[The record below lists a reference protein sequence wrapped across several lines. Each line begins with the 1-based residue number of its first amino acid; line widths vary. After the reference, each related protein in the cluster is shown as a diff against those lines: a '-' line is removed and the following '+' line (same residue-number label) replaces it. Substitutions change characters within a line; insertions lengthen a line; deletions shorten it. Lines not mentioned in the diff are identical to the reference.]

1 MAMNFTD
8 EDFHQLTIEDYY
20 KQEVVKPNLFAIS
33 RIFAEAHKQMN
44 LKEYKTLA
52 LGLSRIDW
60 TKPCPDIMYFNKKE
74 LAHLLGINSDTDH
87 LSQDLKDEIGE
98 MPKHSFIKFD
108 NKQQNIYLA
117 GNFVR
122 TIAMFKNVVRIKL
135 EEDFLNCFGNLDGK
149 MEVSKYITMWSG
161 DIYGMKSERSVL
173 FYELLR
179 DHSDTRKAIN
189 SGTVGIKKFKELF
202 EIPKEGPKSYM
213 RSKGNGGF
221 DRANFEKY
229 VIDPLCEDLSKTE
242 MIKLILNP
250 EGKYYEKIKNG
261 NKVIAYKFYWRI
273 CDPKPAI
280 EEKSPEPEEKEIDG
294 EAKVSSN
301 EDEDLPLNRLWEE
314 ELTEFEFNRAQ
325 LNAIGTR
332 LCLVPEY
339 LLPELPPS
347 INSIDMRRVHFVE
360 QLAAD
365 LRVADSQ
372 KKVRNKYK
380 YLLRMI
386 ENYGKGDD

>member
-1 MAMNFTD
+1 MAMDFTD
-8 EDFHQLTIEDYY
+8 EEFHQITIEDYY
-20 KQEVVKPNLFAIS
+20 KREVVKPNLFAIS

-52 LGLSRIDW
+52 LGLSRINW
-60 TKPCPDIMYFNKKE
+60 TQPCPDIMYFDKKE
-74 LAHLLGINSDTDH
+74 LAHLLGINSDPDH

-108 NKQQNIYLA
+108 NKKQNIYLA

-135 EEDFLNCFGNLDGK
+135 EEDFLDCFGNLDGK

-161 DIYGMKSERSVL
+161 DIYGMKSQRSVL

-179 DHSDTRKAIN
+179 DNSDTRKAIN
-189 SGTVGIKKFKELF
+189 TGTVGVKKFKELF
-202 EIPKEGPKSYM
+202 DIPKEGPGSYM
-213 RSKGNGGF
+213 RKKGGF
-221 DRANFEKY
+221 NRSEFEHK
-229 VIDPLCEDLSKTE
+229 VIDPICEDLSKTD
-242 MIKLILNP
+242 MIQLILTT

-261 NKVIAYKFYWRI
+261 NKVIAYKFYWRL

-280 EEKSPEPEEKEIDG
+280 EEKRTAPEEAEVEG
-294 EAKVSSN
+294 EASVSAAKV
-301 EDEDLPLNRLWEE
+301 DERPLYRLWED
-314 ELTEFEFNRAQ
+314 ELKEFGFSQAQ
-325 LNAIGTR
+325 LDAIGTR
-332 LCLVPEY
+332 LYVVPEY
-339 LLPELPPS
+339 MLPELPPS
-347 INSIDMRRVHFVE
+347 ENGIDLRRVHFVE
-360 QLAAD
+360 RLAAD

-372 KKVRNKYK
+372 RPVKDKYK

-386 ENYGKGDD
+386 ENFGRDDK